1 MEQSKVVTMRTK
13 KDNDIEIAL
22 IQQELS
28 VIKDN
33 HLKHLKEDVE
43 KIDKKVDKISDRLWW
58 FAGIIII
65 ATVGPLIGSLFT

>member
-1 MEQSKVVTMRTK
+1 MEQSKVVTMRK
-13 KDNDIEIAL
+13 QIDNDIEIAL

-43 KIDKKVDKISDRLWW
+43 KIDKKVDRLDQRIWW
-58 FAGIIII
+58 ILGILVAGTI
-65 ATVGPLIGSLFT
+65 GPMLAKLFT